1 VSLKAYRAFVRQSW
15 DCIRQ
20 GASAAGVGVAVGVS
34 DRTRKRWFAQ
44 AGGERPKFLMTRR
57 KWSSLS
63 LDERV
68 QIHAGVKSGASIRTM
83 AGPAGPPARHDHA

>member
-44 AGGERPKFLMTRR
+44 AGGEKTEI
-57 KWSSLS
+57 S
-63 LDERV
+63 
-68 QIHAGVKSGASIRTM
+68 
-83 AGPAGPPARHDHA
+83 